1 MLFRSDYFMKRDYP
15 KIFEPITIKR
25 TTIKNRIAM
34 TPMGTNYG
42 ETSGEM
48 SNRHMN
54 YYSLRAKGGTGLIIL
69 ENANVEYPAGSN
81 GTSQIRIDHDSFMPR
96 YYQLVENLHKSGATV
111 AIQVNH
117 AGASASSARTGMET
131 VSSSNIPTK
140 AGGEVPRPMTKE
152 EILTTVKKYGEAA
165 KRVQAIGFD
174 AIEIHCG
181 HSYLMSQFISPY
193 YNKRTDEY
201 GGDINGRLR
210 LTLEVIAKIREL
222 CGDDFIIDVR
232 ISGDEYS
239 EGGLTLNDMIYVSKQ
254 LEKAGVD
261 FIHVSGGNTIK
272 RGSSMPAPGTSPA
285 PHAHASEEIR
295 KHVNIPV
302 STVARINEPWI
313 AEELIANGKTDIC
326 MIGRPNL
333 CDSEF
338 VNKAAEG
345 KTDDIRPCIG
355 CGRCLTGI
363 MFGNPISCTV
373 NPSVESDEIKEAD
386 EKKKVLVIGA
396 GPAGMEAAYVAK
408 KRGHEVV
415 LCEKS
420 SEFGGLL
427 RLAAVPIAKQELCKV
442 IKFMARRLKN
452 EGIEVRMNCEV
463 TPEMLA
469 GEFKD
474 YEVVCSTGAVPKEIP
489 PFKVFKQT
497 MTADD
502 VLAGRKYPGRKIV
515 ILGGG
520 SVGCETA
527 DYLAPLIDDMF
538 PANRDITVIE
548 MTPSL
553 MPGEGGAAKS
563 QLTMRLKRKG
573 VKIELNSQVTKVDE
587 TTITYEKDGQEY
599 HITDA
604 DTLIFAVGYAPNKVE
619 NTEERVHFI
628 GDCDKVGTLKDAI
641 AAGHKLAEE
650 L

>member
-1 MLFRSDYFMKRDYP
+1 MNENFPHL
-15 KIFEPITIKR
+15 FEPIKIGK
-25 TTIKNRIAM
+25 TTVKNRLFM
-34 TPMGTNYG
+34 PPLSTNLANKGYVTDALV
-42 ETSGEM
+42 EHY
-48 SNRHMN
+48 SN
-54 YYSLRAKGGTGLIIL
+54 RAKGGVGLIVT
-69 ENANVEYPAGSN
+69 EVTTVEPVYTYLPGDMS
-81 GTSQIRIDHDSFMPR
+81 IYDDSFIPGWKKLVDAVHQYDAKILSQLFHPAYMAFPIPGTPQLIAPSNVGPYCAKSAPR
-96 YYQLVENLHKSGATV
+96 AVTVEELHV
-111 AIQVNH
+111 IVQQF
-117 AGASASSARTGMET
+117 
-131 VSSSNIPTK
+131 
-140 AGGEVPRPMTKE
+140 
-152 EILTTVKKYGEAA
+152 GEAA
-165 KRVQAIGFD
+165 RRVQIAGGDGVEIQCAHAHGLLGGF
-174 AIEIHCG
+174 
-181 HSYLMSQFISPY
+181 LTPL

-302 STVARINEPWI
+302 STVARINEPWV

-338 VNKAAEG
+338 ANKAAAG

-363 MFGNPISCTV
+363 MMGKVIGCTV
-373 NPSVESDEIKEAD
+373 NPSVESDEIKEAE
-386 EKKKVLVIGA
+386 EKKKVLVIGG

-420 SEFGGLL
+420 GELGGLL

-442 IKFMARRLKN
+442 IKFMARRLEH

-469 GEFKD
+469 NEFKD
-474 YEVVCSTGAVPKEIP
+474 YEVICSTGAVPKEIA

-502 VLAGRKYPGRKIV
+502 VLSGKEYPGRKIV

-527 DYLAPLIDDMF
+527 DYLAPLINDLF

-548 MTPSL
+548 MTSSL

-563 QLTMRLKRKG
+563 QLTQRLMRKG
-573 VKIELNSQVTKVDE
+573 VKIELNAQVTKVDE
-587 TTITYEKDGQEY
+587 TTITYEKDGQE
-599 HITDA
+599 HQITDA
-604 DTLIFAVGYAPNKVE
+604 DTLVFAVGYAPNKVE
-619 NTEERVHFI
+619 NEAVEDRIHFI
-628 GDCDKVGTLKDAI
+628 GDCNQVGNLKDAI
-641 AAGHKLAEE
+641 QAANQLAKEI
-650 L
+650 

>member
-1 MLFRSDYFMKRDYP
+1 MNENFPHL
-15 KIFEPITIKR
+15 FEPIKIGK
-25 TTIKNRIAM
+25 TTVKNRLFM
-34 TPMGTNYG
+34 PPLSTNLADKGYVTDALV
-42 ETSGEM
+42 EHY
-48 SNRHMN
+48 SN
-54 YYSLRAKGGTGLIIL
+54 RAKGGVGLIVT
-69 ENANVEYPAGSN
+69 EVTTVEPVYTYLPGDMS
-81 GTSQIRIDHDSFMPR
+81 IYDDSFIPGWKKLVDAVHQYDAKILSQLFHPAYMAFPIPGTPQLIAPSNVGPYYAKSAPR
-96 YYQLVENLHKSGATV
+96 AVTVEELHV
-111 AIQVNH
+111 IVQQF
-117 AGASASSARTGMET
+117 
-131 VSSSNIPTK
+131 
-140 AGGEVPRPMTKE
+140 
-152 EILTTVKKYGEAA
+152 GEAA
-165 KRVQAIGFD
+165 RRVQIAGGDGVEIQCAHAHGLLGGF
-174 AIEIHCG
+174 
-181 HSYLMSQFISPY
+181 LTPL

-302 STVARINEPWI
+302 STVARINEPWV

-338 VNKAAEG
+338 ANKAAAG

-363 MFGNPISCTV
+363 MMGKVIGCTV
-373 NPSVESDEIKEAD
+373 NPSVESDEIKEAE
-386 EKKKVLVIGA
+386 EKKKILVIGG

-420 SEFGGLL
+420 GELGGLL

-442 IKFMARRLKN
+442 IKFMARRLEH

-469 GEFKD
+469 NEFKD
-474 YEVVCSTGAVPKEIP
+474 YEVICSTGAVPKEIA

-502 VLAGRKYPGRKIV
+502 VLSGKEYPGRKIV

-527 DYLAPLIDDMF
+527 DYLAPLINDLF

-548 MTPSL
+548 MTSSL

-563 QLTMRLKRKG
+563 QLTQRLMRKG
-573 VKIELNSQVTKVDE
+573 VKIELNAQVTKVDE
-587 TTITYEKDGQEY
+587 TTITYEKDGKEY
-599 HITDA
+599 QITDA
-604 DTLIFAVGYAPNKVE
+604 DTLVFAVGYAPNKVE
-619 NTEERVHFI
+619 NEAVEDRIHFI
-628 GDCDKVGTLKDAI
+628 GDCNQVGNLKDAI
-641 AAGHKLAEE
+641 QAANQLAKEI
-650 L
+650 

>member
-1 MLFRSDYFMKRDYP
+1 MKTKYP
-15 KIFEPITIKR
+15 NIFEPLTVKR
-25 TTIKNRIAM
+25 TTIRNRIAM

-42 ETSGEM
+42 EANGEM

-54 YYSLRAKGGTGLIIL
+54 YYSLRAKGGVGLIIL
-69 ENANVEYPAGSN
+69 ENANVEYPVGSN
-81 GTSQIRIDHDSFMPR
+81 GTSQIRIDHDSYMPR
-96 YYQLVENLHKSGATV
+96 YYQLVESLHKDGATV
-111 AIQVNH
+111 AIQINH
-117 AGASASSARTGMET
+117 AGASASSARTGVET
-131 VSSSNIPTK
+131 VSSSNVPTK
-140 AGGEVPRPMTKE
+140 AGGEIPRPMTKE
-152 EILTTVKKYGEAA
+152 EILTTVKKYAEAA
-165 KRVQAIGFD
+165 RRIQAIGFD

-210 LTLEVIAKIREL
+210 LTLEVISKIREL

-408 KRGHEVV
+408 KRGHEVI

-420 SEFGGLL
+420 GEFGGLL

-641 AAGHKLAEE
+641 SAGHKLAEE